1 MASGLKNNGE
11 VQILEDA
18 MGNTQYEIG
27 LYNDSADALGD
38 DATVSDISSEPA
50 TADDYSRQTV
60 SGFNVSLNANS
71 NGEAV
76 APQVTFNVSSNTESV
91 DAVFVVNTSTGELQ
105 FTSALQQSRDLSSI
119 DNLVNNNTGIILD

>member
-1 MASGLKNNGE
+1 MAAGLKNNGE

-27 LYNDSADALGD
+27 LYNDSTDALSDG
-38 DATVSDISSEPA
+38 ATVSDITTEPA
-50 TADDYSRQTV
+50 TSDDYSRQTV

-76 APQVTFNVSSNTESV
+76 APQVTFNVSSNTETV
-91 DAVFVVNTSTGELQ
+91 DAVFVVNTNTGELQ
-105 FTSALQQSRDLSSI
+105 FASALQQSRDLSSI
-119 DNLVNNNTGIILD
+119 DNLVNNNTGLILD

>member
-1 MASGLKNNGE
+1 MTAGLKNNGE

-18 MGNTQYEIG
+18 MGSTSYEIG
-27 LYNDSADALGD
+27 LYNDSTDALGD
-38 DATVSDISSEPA
+38 SATMSDITTEPS

-60 SGFNVSLNANS
+60 NGFNVSLNANS

-76 APQVTFNVSSNTESV
+76 APQVTFNVSSNTETV
-91 DAVFVVNTSTGELQ
+91 DAVFVVNSSTGELQ
-105 FTSALQQSRDLSSI
+105 FASALQQSRDLSSI

>member
-18 MGNTQYEIG
+18 MASTQYEIG
-27 LYNDSADALGD
+27 LYNDSTDALGD
-38 DATVSDISSEPA
+38 AATMSDITTEPS

-60 SGFNVSLNANS
+60 SGFNVSLNANN

-76 APQVTFNVSSNTESV
+76 APQVTFNVSTNTETV
-91 DAVFVVNTSTGELQ
+91 DAVFVRNTSTGELQ